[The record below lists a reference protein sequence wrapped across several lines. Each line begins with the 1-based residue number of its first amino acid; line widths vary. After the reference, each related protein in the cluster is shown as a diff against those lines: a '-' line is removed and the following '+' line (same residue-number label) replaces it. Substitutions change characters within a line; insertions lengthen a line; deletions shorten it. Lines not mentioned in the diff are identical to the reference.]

1 MIFKSILTPIDGS
14 APSNA
19 AITLAL
25 ALAKDTGAQLVFCHA
40 VHIPRPAHDAGGF
53 AREQIMEE
61 GKKAAHEI
69 LEAARTRAADAG
81 VEATAVMI
89 GDPVADAILDCA
101 KKHGS
106 DIIVMGTHGH
116 GGIRRALLGSKTA
129 EVINRASVPVMVAPH
144 VSS

>member
-1 MIFKSILTPIDGS
+1 MIFKSILVPIDGS

-25 ALAKDTGAQLVFCHA
+25 ALAKDASAQLVFCHA
-40 VHIPRPAHDAGGF
+40 VHVPRPAHDAGGF

-61 GKKAAHEI
+61 EKKAAHEI
-69 LEAARTRAADAG
+69 LEAARKRAADAG
-81 VEATAVMI
+81 VDAKAVMI

-144 VSS
+144 VSN